1 MLAITLADLFF
12 LFVLGFFNLP
22 PSSFAQEHPFRLC
35 GHDPISVLAKE
46 RSWKLMTQHVGP
58 LQSEL

>member
-1 MLAITLADLFF
+1 MLTITWADVFF
-12 LFVLGFFNLP
+12 WFVLGFFNPP

-46 RSWKLMTQHVGP
+46 GSWKLMTQHVG
-58 LQSEL
+58 SEL